1 MPVPARRLPV
11 PLLPTAVTCTGFLI
25 QSFWPGLR
33 PRLGLTPDSV
43 IDDAITVIAGSAG
56 WLGLAWLG
64 VGVVDG
70 LLRRLAE
77 AHHAP
82 AAPRLVSDLARVV
95 FFGLAAVAVAGFVLH
110 LPVTG
115 LLATSGVLI
124 AVLGFALR
132 GVLSDVFSGIAIN
145 VEHPYRLGDW
155 LQVGTGAGGPP
166 VTGRVVEVN
175 WRSTRLMT
183 NDGTIVIMPNGLIAA
198 SRFVNYSM
206 PEPSYRTSLRV
217 HLDPAVPVERARRI
231 LTTALLSVD
240 HLLADHPSDVIVEG
254 VDESGVCYV
263 LRFWVP
269 DFGSEFLCRDAVAA
283 AMLNTIHHAGLSLA
297 VPRRSMVSLRN
308 AHQDAE
314 GFELC
319 RHMLRTIDLFQA
331 FTPAE
336 LEDLAGR
343 MVRRCVPAGATVFHQ
358 GDPGA
363 SLFLVT
369 EGVLEVRATVGTSVG
384 AATSVAP
391 VVLDRMRP
399 GDIFGEMALLTGE
412 PRSATVVSLCE
423 AVVFELSDEHLRPML
438 QDRAELAERL
448 SELMAD
454 RAQRNAEKRASALK
468 PMPTAPIPQHH
479 DLLNRL
485 RRFFALPGA

>member
-1 MPVPARRLPV
+1 MPVPAHRLPV
-11 PLLPTAVTCTGFLI
+11 PLLPTAVTLSGFLI
-25 QSFWPGLR
+25 QSFWPGLQVR
-33 PRLGLTPDSV
+33 FGLAPDSV
-43 IDDAITVIAGSAG
+43 IDDAITIGAGSAG

-64 VGVVDG
+64 VCVVDG
-70 LLRRLAE
+70 LLRRLAG
-77 AHHAP
+77 AHHTP

-95 FFGLAAVAVAGFVLH
+95 FFGLAGVAVAGFVLH

-145 VEHPYRLGDW
+145 IEHPYRIGDW
-155 LQVGTGAGGPP
+155 LQVGTGAGTPP
-166 VTGRVVEVN
+166 VTGRVIEVN

-183 NDGTIVIMPNGLIAA
+183 NDGTTVVMPNGLIAA

-217 HLDPAVPVERARRI
+217 HLDPAIPVERARRI

-240 HLLADHPSDVIVEG
+240 HLLAGHTSDVVVEG
-254 VDESGVCYV
+254 TDESGVSYL

-269 DFGSEFLCRDAVAA
+269 DYGSEILCRDAVAT
-283 AMLNTIHHAGLSLA
+283 AMLNALHHADLAVA
-297 VPRRSMVSLRN
+297 VPRRSVVPLRH
-308 AHQDAE
+308 AHHDAE
-314 GFELC
+314 GNDLC
-319 RHMLRTIDLFQA
+319 SRMLRSIDLFQA

-343 MVRRCVPAGATVFHQ
+343 MVRRCIPSGGTVFHQ

-363 SLFLVT
+363 SLFLLT
-369 EGVLEVRATVGTSVG
+369 EGVLEVRTSFD
-384 AATSVAP
+384 TTTTKAP

-412 PRSATVVSLCE
+412 PRSATVMALCE

-438 QDRAELAERL
+438 HDRTELAERL
-448 SELMAD
+448 SDLMAE

-468 PMPTAPIPQHH
+468 PMPPAPIPQRH
-479 DLLNRL
+479 DLLDRL